1 VESCVQDELQEVQK
15 TKRNTKVRRL
25 ELHLLSHET
34 WSLVS
39 IKHWSWSL
47 VSIKHGVVER
57 CEYASLQKKKK
68 KKKRRRRIKKKKAFW
83 AIFFSLFK
91 G

>member
-47 VSIKHGVVER
+47 VSIKHGAVER
-57 CEYASLQKKKK
+57 CQYASLQKKKK
-68 KKKRRRRIKKKKAFW
+68 KKKKKKEDEAPEEKKKAF
-83 AIFFSLFK
+83 
-91 G
+91 

>member
-47 VSIKHGVVER
+47 VSIKHGAVER
-57 CEYASLQKKKK
+57 CQYASLQKKKEEEEE
-68 KKKRRRRIKKKKAFW
+68 KKKAF
-83 AIFFSLFK
+83 
-91 G
+91 